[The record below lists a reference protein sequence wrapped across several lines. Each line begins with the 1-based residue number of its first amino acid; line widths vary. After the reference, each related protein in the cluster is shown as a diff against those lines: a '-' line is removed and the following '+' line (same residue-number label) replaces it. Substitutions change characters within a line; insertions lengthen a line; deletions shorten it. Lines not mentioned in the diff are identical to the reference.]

1 MSLEIYKKK
10 IGRKSYK
17 EVNMENELRPIIE
30 EMIRKNPSLEGTFKS
45 ATTPDELKQMYYQY
59 TAETVEPI
67 PANGETQ
74 TQTTDSNQT
83 LGKEVEEDGFN
94 KDEDYIPAENPDP
107 LNEREPILYK
117 YTTSGSGSL
126 EKNPLE
132 DTGKSEFEEPMNFD
146 EAFTIPE
153 EEEEASGSTNSG
165 GGFGGGG
172 NNNGGGSE
180 RAQRPSSNYE
190 EPRFNPDF
198 DNMSSAK
205 KRKSTRKFAKY
216 IVETVCMLSEKGFV
230 WYANKDIND
239 AKLAEYELTGEIDLT
254 LILSLENG
262 AETTVKGFFQMQAR
276 KAEELAV
283 IDGESKEDL
292 IDSLFEVLLEKGIA
306 PTPAQELMLVAGK
319 ILANQAISLLSLSA
333 QTNSVLAQLRIM
345 KREEDETEEVPYQEP
360 SYFDQTKSTAQQQ
373 QQQQQQQKQTPES
386 IKEDI
391 VETLLSDSTEVA
403 TTKE

>member
-17 EVNMENELRPIIE
+17 EVNMEKQLQPIIE
-30 EMIRKNPSLEGTFKS
+30 EMIRKNPSLEGTFKP

-67 PANGETQ
+67 STEGDNQ

-83 LGKEVEEDGFN
+83 LSKEVEEDGFN
-94 KDEDYIPAENPDP
+94 KDEDYVPENPDP
-107 LNEREPILYK
+107 LNEKDPFLYD

-126 EKNPLE
+126 EKNPVE
-132 DTGKSEFEEPMNFD
+132 DIGKSDFEEPMTFD
-146 EAFTIPE
+146 DAFTIPE
-153 EEEEASGSTNSG
+153 EEEAPSGSSNSG
-165 GGFGGGG
+165 GGFAGGG
-172 NNNGGGSE
+172 NSGGGQ
-180 RAQRPSSNYE
+180 RAQRPSSDYE

-205 KRKSTRKFAKY
+205 KRKSTKKFAKY

-239 AKLAEYELTGEIDLT
+239 AKLAEYELTGEIDLS

-262 AETTVKGFFQMQAR
+262 QETTVKGFFQMQAR

-345 KREEDETEEVPYQEP
+345 KRQEDETEEVPYQEP
-360 SYFDQTKSTAQQQ
+360 SYFDQTKTTAQGQNQQ
-373 QQQQQQQKQTPES
+373 QTKPTPES

-391 VETLLSDSTEVA
+391 VETLLSDSTEIA